1 MSGKVVAV
9 VQARTASTRLPGK
22 VLADI
27 VGEPMLVRVV
37 DRARMAKTMDELVV
51 ATTDDDEDDPI
62 AQLCEDRGYP
72 VYRGSRIDVLDR
84 VYRAARARHTDV
96 VVRLTGDCP
105 LIDAGLID
113 YTVTAYLEADPPI
126 DFAANRLPYDKTY
139 PVGTDTEV
147 CSFHALERAWREADQ
162 PHEREHVMPYL
173 YEEPGRFETLLVRGD
188 QDYSHFRWTVDTPE
202 DLELVRRVFAHFEG
216 RQDFTWIE
224 VLELFDR
231 EPELVGINSGVE
243 HKSQFDI
250 DPDWGR

>member
-1 MSGKVVAV
+1 MAV

-27 VGEPMLVRVV
+27 AGEPMLVRVV
-37 DRARMAKTMDELVV
+37 ERSRMAKTMDELVV

-62 AQLCEDRGYP
+62 AQLCEARGYP

-84 VYRAARARHTDV
+84 VYRAARARQADV

-113 YTVTAYLEADPPI
+113 HTVTAYFEADPPT

-147 CSFHALERAWREADQ
+147 CSLHALERAWREADQ

-173 YEEPGRFETLLVRGD
+173 YEEPGRFETLLVRND
-188 QDYSHFRWTVDTPE
+188 QNYSHYRWTVDTPE
-202 DLELVRRVFAHFEG
+202 DLELVRRVYAHFEG

-231 EPELVGINSGVE
+231 EPELAGINSGVE
-243 HKSQFDI
+243 HKSQFDL
-250 DPDWGR
+250 DRDWGR